1 MCAQKKTVLVT
12 GSNGL
17 LGQKLSDLYLQV
29 PDIRF
34 VATGSGTNRHPSPAL
49 EYCSMDVLNPDET
62 RRVLEEYRP
71 NVVIHTAA
79 MTNVDACETQRDA
92 CLELNVHAVERLA
105 KLSTELGFKLIHLS
119 TDFIFP
125 GTHPMYTED
134 ETPEPLSFYGMSK
147 WEGEKAVMAH
157 AQDWCILRT
166 VIVYGVVHNM
176 SRSNIVLWAMQ
187 ALEKGDPMK
196 VVNDQFRT
204 PTLAEDLAMGCRLA
218 ESKNAQG
225 IYNICGPDY
234 MSVLELVHRVA
245 DYFHYSKDNITE
257 MESSALGQP
266 AKRPPIT
273 GLSIEKARR
282 ELGYEPHTFEEG
294 LALLNKQLKQ
304 Q

>member
-34 VATGSGTNRHPSPAL
+34 VATGSGTNRHPSSAL

-79 MTNVDACETQRDA
+79 MNNVDACETQRDA

-134 ETPEPLSFYGMSK
+134 ETPQPLSFYGMSK

-157 AQDWCILRT
+157 AQNWCILRT

-176 SRSNIVLWAMQ
+176 SRSNIVLWAMK
-187 ALEKGDPMK
+187 ALEKGEPMK